1 MKASGYA
8 VGVFAAGWLLCGIG
22 ISGTARAGT
31 NADWATFGWNPVRTS
46 APDVPM
52 GITAGNLHSLKRQ
65 KVTIDGTVDSS
76 PIYLHG
82 VTVKGAKHDV
92 FFVTTTYGKTLAID
106 ADSGSVLWEFTPPDY
121 SKLKG
126 TYRITTA
133 TPVAGP
139 HRKYI
144 YAAAPDG
151 VIRKLSVANGKVEWG
166 TAITRLPRR
175 EKIASALNY
184 FDGHVIAVTGGYI
197 GDQPPYQGHV
207 AILDAETGV
216 LLHVWNA
223 LCSNRHEL
231 MEPTSCRSSDSAIWG
246 RAGAVVDPATGD
258 IFVATGNAYWNG
270 KDDWGD
276 SVIELNP
283 DATKILGNYTP
294 TNTEELNQR
303 DLDLGS
309 SSPVLLDKGYV
320 LQGGKDGY
328 LRLLDWTRLEGV
340 EPHREHALFRVHTP
354 DGAKLFTA
362 PAVWRNA
369 SVTWIYVADYSGTA
383 AWTFNGG
390 KLYRQWHNA
399 HGGTSPV
406 VADGLVF
413 VYDPS
418 GSLRVYKAKTG
429 REVGNLACGK
439 GHWNSPIVVD
449 GRIALPQGNANAHRT
464 SGVLNIWRVRRAS
477 TGFRRVGNRHPT
489 DAALRNDSHSEWRHT
504 LFIRTA

>member
-1 MKASGYA
+1 M
-8 VGVFAAGWLLCGIG
+8 FAAGCLLCGIG
-22 ISGTARAGT
+22 ISATVQAGT
-31 NADWATFGWNPVRTS
+31 NTDWPTFGFNPVRTG

-52 GITAGNLHSLKRQ
+52 GIAAGDLHSLKRQ
-65 KVTIDGTVDSS
+65 KVKIDGTVDSS

-82 VTVKGAKHDV
+82 ITVTGAKHDV

-106 ADSGSVLWEFTPPDY
+106 ANSGAVLWEFTPPDY
-121 SKLKG
+121 PKLKG

-139 HRKYI
+139 QRRYI

-151 VIRKLSVANGKVEWG
+151 VIRKLSVANGDVEWG
-166 TAITRLPRR
+166 TAITKLPRR
-175 EKIASALNY
+175 EKIASALSYVN
-184 FDGHVIAVTGGYI
+184 GHVIAVTGGYV

-207 AILDAETGV
+207 AILDAKTGS

-223 LCSNRHEL
+223 LCSNRHKL
-231 MEPTSCRSSDSAIWG
+231 MEPSSCKRSDAAIWG
-246 RAGAVVDPATGD
+246 RAGAVIDPATGD
-258 IFVATGNAYWNG
+258 IFVATGNGYWNG

-294 TNTEELNQR
+294 TNTEQLSKR
-303 DLDLGS
+303 DLDVGS
-309 SSPVLLDKGYV
+309 SSPVLLGKGYV
-320 LQGGKDGY
+320 LQGGKDRY
-328 LRLLDWTRLEGV
+328 LRLLDWTRLKGIK
-340 EPHREHALFRVHTP
+340 PHRARASFRVSTP
-354 DGAKLFTA
+354 NHGMLFTA
-362 PAVWRNA
+362 PAVWRHG

-383 AWTFNGG
+383 AWTFAGG
-390 KLYRQWHNA
+390 KLHRRWHNS

-413 VYDPS
+413 VYDP
-418 GSLRVYKAKTG
+418 GGWLRVYKPESG
-429 REVGNLACGK
+429 REIGKLACGK

-464 SGVLNIWRVRRAS
+464 SGVLNIWRVR
-477 TGFRRVGNRHPT
+477 
-489 DAALRNDSHSEWRHT
+489 
-504 LFIRTA
+504 